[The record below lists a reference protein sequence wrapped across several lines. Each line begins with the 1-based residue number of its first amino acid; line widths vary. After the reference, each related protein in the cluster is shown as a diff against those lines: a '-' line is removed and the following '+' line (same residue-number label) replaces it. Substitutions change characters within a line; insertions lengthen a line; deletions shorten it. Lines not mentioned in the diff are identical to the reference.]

1 MILLKTYSFIAVT
14 KILYFVVCGC
24 KITHFLQNAKHFA
37 RKSFKKVQKS
47 YYVKCCCIII
57 PLTHT
62 KSLQIVKPIVNK
74 FARDG

>member
-47 YYVKCCCIII
+47 YYV
-57 PLTHT
+57 
-62 KSLQIVKPIVNK
+62 N
-74 FARDG
+74 